1 MKKSRLLQAAVLLL
15 SLSLAACFVAYRAGA
30 WDAPPPPLL
39 AAADST
45 AVDTMDVDDTLLP
58 STKSYEIW
66 SGEAAPTEAQES
78 GATVL
83 GSSKSGKIFSGDTP
97 VKSIP
102 KPSTMPK
109 LPHLPP
115 TESGAIERTL
125 QQDHSFL
132 PTSKSG
138 SIFHPKEDA
147 VQGSALPD
155 NHFMG
160 SSKNDGIFEPKP
172 QNDSDRNAA
181 NSVPHN
187 VNAPAITTPV
197 LQRTDDD
204 FMGSSKAAPV
214 FVPAPT
220 IILLTPATKNKPP
233 RK

>member
-1 MKKSRLLQAAVLLL
+1 MKKSRILQAAVLLL

-30 WDAPPPPLL
+30 WDAPTPPLL
-39 AAADST
+39 AAADSA
-45 AVDTMDVDDTLLP
+45 AVDTIHLDDTMLP

-66 SGEAAPTEAQES
+66 SGEEASTEAQEPS
-78 GATVL
+78 TTIL

-102 KPSTMPK
+102 APSKMQKP
-109 LPHLPP
+109 PHPQP
-115 TESGAIERTL
+115 TESGAIGSKM
-125 QQDHSFL
+125 DDPSFL

-138 SIFHPKEDA
+138 SIFQPEDPG

-172 QNDSDRNAA
+172 QNDSHRN
-181 NSVPHN
+181 VPNAVQHN
-187 VNAPAITTPV
+187 VNAPASTAPV
-197 LQRTDDD
+197 LHGTDDH

-214 FVPAPT
+214 FAPAPKVVK
-220 IILLTPATKNKPP
+220 LTPAPKNNAQHK
-233 RK
+233 